1 MLESGTPDYGLWLL
15 LGIAFYIATIPDYYS
30 GHKELY
36 MLGTALIGALI
47 GIGLRKQNGAAYGL
61 AIGAIVGYFV
71 WFIFTCQFCN

>member
-1 MLESGTPDYGLWLL
+1 MLEGGTPDYGLWLL

-36 MLGTALIGALI
+36 MLGTALIG
-47 GIGLRKQNGAAYGL
+47 IGLRKQNGAAYGL